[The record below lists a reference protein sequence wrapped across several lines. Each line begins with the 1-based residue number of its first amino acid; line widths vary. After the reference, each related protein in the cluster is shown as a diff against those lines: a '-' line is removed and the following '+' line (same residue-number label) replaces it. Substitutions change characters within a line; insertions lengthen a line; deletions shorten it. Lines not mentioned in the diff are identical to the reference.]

1 MANKNITNE
10 LSEILA
16 TALAGKPE
24 LNERLSSLLGRRSDA
39 APPGK
44 VEEEMTMKDRRNRAR
59 LMFTRLHLKEKLKQA
74 V

>member
-1 MANKNITNE
+1 VTKKNITTE

-16 TALAGKPE
+16 TALAGRPE

-44 VEEEMTMKDRRNRAR
+44 AEEEMTMNDRRNRAR
-59 LMFTRLHLKEKLKQA
+59 LMFTRLHLKEQLKQPI
-74 V
+74 